1 MPEIAWSQMR
11 AMLKLLAEALL
22 RRIPE
27 LRQRVDD
34 SDLVQEALLKAE
46 RAWRH
51 LRNQEPNTIKA
62 WLRGILRNV
71 FKDTVA
77 FALRGCRNVDLEKS
91 IHEALDNSSL
101 RLEKFLENKAARDFD
116 GLLDLAAALEK
127 LDSHER
133 EIVIAHDIEG
143 KSLRHIGEE
152 VGLDKNKVAL
162 KLHQAH
168 SRLRQLLKDYQSPYA
183 KEATP

>member
-1 MPEIAWSQMR
+1 MSSAPEVSWQQMR
-11 AMLKLLAEALL
+11 SMLKVLAEGLL

-34 SDLVQEALLKAE
+34 SDLVQESLLKAE
-46 RAWRH
+46 RAWSF
-51 LRNQEPNTIKA
+51 LRSRDPNTIKA

-77 FALRGCRNVDLEKS
+77 HALRDCRSLDLEKS

-101 RLEKFLENKAARDFD
+101 RLEKFLENKATPDFD
-116 GLLDLAAALEK
+116 RLLDLAAALDQLGPE
-127 LDSHER
+127 ER

-143 KSLRHIGEE
+143 KSLRAIGEE
-152 VGLDKNKVAL
+152 VGLDKNKVAA
-162 KLHQAH
+162 KLHLAH
-168 SRLRQLLKDYQSPYA
+168 SALRRLLKEYQP
-183 KEATP
+183 